1 VIKGKEINMP
11 GEVIDR
17 PNPQPLA
24 SQIPESVLDLSVKL
38 EKINLNEADLRALEA
53 FRRASNYIAAG
64 KFPKIQSPFPWICFL
79 GRCLNFV

>member
-1 VIKGKEINMP
+1 MP

-38 EKINLNEADLRALEA
+38 EKISINDADLKALEE

-64 KFPKIQSPFPWICFL
+64 RCPETRSPFTCVFL
-79 GRCLNFV
+79 LERSYPSVECSG